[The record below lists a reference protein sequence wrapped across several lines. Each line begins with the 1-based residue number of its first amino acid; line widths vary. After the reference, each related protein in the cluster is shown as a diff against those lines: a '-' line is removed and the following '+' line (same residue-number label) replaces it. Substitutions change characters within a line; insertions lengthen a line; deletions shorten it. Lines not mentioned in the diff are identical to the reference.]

1 MRRWKPQPT
10 TSRWILVALLTLS
23 LVLLGFVLSRL
34 VAIFRGPP
42 EQWVIDLS
50 LFGWMTLLLALGF
63 VAAALAYR
71 TAATFTLGYE
81 LDRNGL
87 YITWLGNRAV
97 IPLDQIS
104 SLDLGVRLEAL
115 PPLALGG
122 LGYYWGQTTDETG
135 RVVQL
140 FTTEAPERCLIVHT
154 AEASYAISPADREA
168 FAQDLEQR
176 RNLGATKPLASMIEP
191 SRMFLYSFWKDA
203 TIRGLLLGSLA
214 INLLTLA
221 ILCVRYPD
229 LAVELAM
236 RFDATGAVVDMRPRY
251 QTLSIP
257 LAAFGLTLVN
267 TALGIALYTR
277 QQLSARLLQGAS
289 LTVQVLFIIGLLTVI
304 R

>member
-1 MRRWKPQPT
+1 
-10 TSRWILVALLTLS
+10 
-23 LVLLGFVLSRL
+23 
-34 VAIFRGPP
+34 
-42 EQWVIDLS
+42 
-50 LFGWMTLLLALGF
+50 MTLLLALGF
-63 VAAALAYR
+63 VAVALAYR

-97 IPLDQIS
+97 IPLDQIR

-140 FTTEAPERCLIVHT
+140 FTTAPPERCLIVHT

-191 SRMFLYSFWKDA
+191 GRMFLYSFWKDGA
-203 TIRGLLLGSLA
+203 IRGLLLGSLA

-221 ILCVRYPD
+221 ILCARYPD
-229 LAVELAM
+229 LAAELAM